1 MAGLLDCPTEVL
13 RSILECLSAAHLRVL
28 CLVNKGLREIAEPLL
43 YARIELVW
51 NRARTPPI
59 IPLIQ
64 SLQRRPS
71 LANYVQHLTLKA
83 PFQASLFGRVVVKDP
98 DGFHDSKRPPS
109 ISVDSSELANLV
121 KTIQDIDPPF
131 RDLWIQEL
139 GNGVMDAFII
149 LLLSLVPNLTHLR
162 LTGIFARENHLL
174 GMLLRASLCQT
185 SHCELPQFQHL
196 QEVNFDPELDPY
208 RDWKTKN
215 TADVLPLFYLPS
227 VQSISVEVENPVT
240 FSWPTHRPSP
250 SNITAL
256 DLQII
261 REGPLGRILTV
272 TENLKTLRWEWGY
285 EPNLRDEFNN
295 HIIDLDQIMID
306 LSLVQDTLENL
317 HLSATVHLEHH
328 DYPILEIKGSLR
340 GLKNF
345 QKIQKLEAPQLF
357 LIGFSSNDNLGGLE
371 DLLPKNI
378 HHLTINDDVGWLEEI
393 VWQDRDLFAMLQH
406 WWENRASITPHFHS
420 FDLSLLYLDE
430 EWCAKIRNELSELCA
445 RLGIQLDIFKRFQ
458 DVPLRPSPED

>member
-1 MAGLLDCPTEVL
+1 MADLLDCPTEIL

-28 CLVNKGLREIAEPLL
+28 CLVNQGLREVAEPLL
-43 YARIELVW
+43 YVRIELVW
-51 NRARTPPI
+51 KRARPPPI

-71 LANYVQHLTLKA
+71 LANYVQNLTLNA
-83 PFQASLFGRVVVKDP
+83 PFEASLSGRVVIKDP
-98 DGFHDSKRPPS
+98 DGFHSSKLPHS
-109 ISVDSSELANLV
+109 ISVDSSEFATLAT
-121 KTIQDIDPPF
+121 TIQDIDPPF

-139 GNGVMDAFII
+139 GNGVMDAFVI
-149 LLLSLVPNLTHLR
+149 LLPSLVPNLTHLR
-162 LTGIFARENHLL
+162 LTGIFARENRLL

-185 SHCELPQFQHL
+185 SHCELPRFQYL
-196 QEVNFDPELDPY
+196 QEVEFDPKLDPF

-227 VQSISVEVENPVT
+227 VQSISVEVDNPVT

-256 DLQII
+256 DLQIL
-261 REGPLGRILTV
+261 REGLLGCILAV

-285 EPNLRDEFNN
+285 EPNLMNEFNN
-295 HIIDLDQIMID
+295 HVIDLDQIVMD
-306 LSLVQDTLENL
+306 LSLVQDTLINL
-317 HLSATVHLEHH
+317 HLLATVQPEHH
-328 DYPILEIKGSLR
+328 DYPVLEIKGSLR

-345 QKIQKLEAPQLF
+345 KKIQKLEAPQLF
-357 LIGFSSNDNLGGLE
+357 LIGFSSDDNLGGLE

-378 HHLTINDDVGWLEEI
+378 YHLTINDDIVFLEEN

-406 WWENRASITPHFHS
+406 WWDNLTPCTPHFHS
-420 FDLSLLYLDE
+420 FELSLLCTDD
-430 EWCAKIRNELSELCA
+430 EWCAGIRNELSELCA
-445 RLGIQLDIFKRFQ
+445 RHEIRLDIFKRYK
-458 DVPLRPSPED
+458 DLD